1 MALTANYSWSK
12 PTVSGSSDTW
22 GTELNTLIDSV
33 DSQLKTVDTTASAA
47 LPKAG
52 GTMTGKL
59 NTAASAT
66 GGAGLNLPHGTAPTS
81 PTNGDIWTTSTAA
94 FVRITGVT
102 NQIALAT
109 NNLSDLASASTART
123 NLGVAIG
130 TNVQAYSANLTTFA
144 GIAPSANVQTLLGAA
159 DYATFRSSLGLG
171 SVALLSSVN
180 NANWSGTA
188 LSVANGGTG
197 STTASTARTALGLA
211 IGTDVQAY
219 DAELAAIAGL
229 TSAADTGLYFTGIG
243 TAGTFTLTA
252 AGRTLVGGADNAAMR
267 STLGL
272 GSLATLSSV
281 NNGNWSGTALAVGN
295 GGTGATIAAT
305 ARSNLGLAIG
315 TDVQA
320 YSASLAALAA
330 LSTTDKFY
338 YLSAANTWTA
348 VTIGSGLSFSGGTL
362 SASGGGGGL
371 VAANNLSDVLS
382 ASTARTNL
390 GVAIGSNVQAWDA
403 DLDAL
408 AALAGT
414 NTIYYRSG
422 ANAWSAVTVGTG
434 LSFSGGTLQTSGTMI
449 GSNNLSELTNAGT
462 ARTNLGLGTVATQ
475 NTGTSG
481 AAIPFLNGTNT
492 WGNPNTFSSLL
503 TLQLGGD
510 MTPASTPSTTAL
522 GYLGSPVNTQNN
534 AYTTVMSDAGK
545 TLYHTSVTAHTFTID
560 SNANVAY
567 PIGTIIA
574 FENENGAGD
583 LTIAIT
589 ADTLRWGSSTGSRT
603 LAANGSATAQKMTA
617 TSWRLNGTGLS

>member
-1 MALTANYSWSK
+1 
-12 PTVSGSSDTW
+12 
-22 GTELNTLIDSV
+22 
-33 DSQLKTVDTTASAA
+33 
-47 LPKAG
+47 
-52 GTMTGKL
+52 
-59 NTAASAT
+59 
-66 GGAGLNLPHGTAPTS
+66 
-81 PTNGDIWTTSTAA
+81 
-94 FVRITGVT
+94 
-102 NQIALAT
+102 
-109 NNLSDLASASTART
+109 
-123 NLGVAIG
+123 
-130 TNVQAYSANLTTFA
+130 
-144 GIAPSANVQTLLGAA
+144 
-159 DYATFRSSLGLG
+159 
-171 SVALLSSVN
+171 
-180 NANWSGTA
+180 
-188 LSVANGGTG
+188 
-197 STTASTARTALGLA
+197 
-211 IGTDVQAY
+211 
-219 DAELAAIAGL
+219 
-229 TSAADTGLYFTGIG
+229 
-243 TAGTFTLTA
+243 
-252 AGRTLVGGADNAAMR
+252 
-267 STLGL
+267 
-272 GSLATLSSV
+272 
-281 NNGNWSGTALAVGN
+281 
-295 GGTGATIAAT
+295 
-305 ARSNLGLAIG
+305 
-315 TDVQA
+315 
-320 YSASLAALAA
+320 
-330 LSTTDKFY
+330 
-338 YLSAANTWTA
+338 
-348 VTIGSGLSFSGGTL
+348 
-362 SASGGGGGL
+362 

-382 ASTARTNL
+382 AATARTNL